1 MVAVHSMMMSVAVGS
16 ILLRSV
22 LDMGLARIDTGQK
35 QWDMGQGLK
44 RDRQNPQVAVVHK
57 QADLYMY
64 NEGERCTCMYE
75 LYMYIH
81 VCII

>member
-1 MVAVHSMMMSVAVGS
+1 MMMLVAVGS

-22 LDMGLARIDTGQK
+22 LDMGLARIDTGQM
-35 QWDMGQGLK
+35 QWDMGQAHLDMGQGPK

-64 NEGERCTCMYE
+64 NEGERV
-75 LYMYIH
+75 H
-81 VCII
+81 VCMSTGY